1 MGGVPQDTVFTS
13 WSLGMRETNIMK
25 TIKETENEVVDEFS
39 FFESWEDKYEYL
51 IELGKKLDKLPA
63 EEYKEE
69 NKVKG
74 CQSSVWL
81 VAEKNNGSIE
91 FKADSD
97 STIVKGLIALLIRV
111 LSGQSP
117 DTIVNAKLEFV
128 DKIGLRQHL
137 AQTRSNGL
145 AAMIKQIKLYALA
158 YSMQKQTV
166 KTVK

>member
-1 MGGVPQDTVFTS
+1 
-13 WSLGMRETNIMK
+13 MK
-25 TIKETENEVVDEFS
+25 PITEIENEIVDEFS

-51 IELGKKLDKLPA
+51 IDLGKKLNKLP
-63 EEYKEE
+63 EEFYRDD

-81 VAEKNNGSIE
+81 VADRINGSIT

-97 STIVKGLIALLIRV
+97 STIVKGLIALLVRV

-117 DTIVNAKLEFV
+117 EDILNARLEFI

-137 AQTRSNGL
+137 AQTRANGL
-145 AAMIKQIKLYALA
+145 GAMIKQMKMYAMA
-158 YSMQKQTV
+158 YSLKKQT
-166 KTVK
+166 